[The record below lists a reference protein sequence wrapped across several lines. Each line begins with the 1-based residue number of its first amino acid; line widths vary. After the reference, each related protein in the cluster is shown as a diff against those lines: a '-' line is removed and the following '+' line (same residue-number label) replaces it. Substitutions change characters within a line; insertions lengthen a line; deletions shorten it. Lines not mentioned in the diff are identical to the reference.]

1 MNNEEIKT
9 TEAAPETPVAA
20 PATDPRKYFLK
31 SNIFRAVTVALMAV
45 CVIFSLF
52 LPVFSV
58 NAGEDEEDAVTFS
71 IMDIISDL
79 GDEFTLCFAD
89 EEDPDTWD
97 DIAEIYKNPGNF
109 TQAIDATQLSLMA
122 QDNDSPLADMVSSFY
137 ESRLLV
143 LIPYFL
149 LLMPVIF
156 VVGLAIST
164 IMRAIQVIIAFIK
177 PTTQIKKTDATSCI
191 VVSVFVIL
199 CYLVH
204 FFYSCFTL
212 NFVSVVVLLA
222 VAVGAVV
229 MNFIYRKHTKD
240 IVDAKFGM

>member
-20 PATDPRKYFLK
+20 PTIDPRKYFLK

-58 NAGEDEEDAVTFS
+58 NIGEDAEDAITFS
-71 IMDIISDL
+71 IMDIVSDL

-89 EEDPDTWD
+89 EMDPENWD
-97 DIAEIYKNPGNF
+97 DIAEIYKDPGNF
-109 TQAIDATQLSLMA
+109 TQAVDATVIGLLG
-122 QDNDSPLADMVSSFY
+122 NDSPLADMVSSFA
-137 ESRLLV
+137 ESRILIM
-143 LIPYFL
+143 IPYFL

-164 IMRAIQVIIAFIK
+164 IMRLIQVIISFIK
-177 PTTQIKKTDATSCI
+177 PTTQIKKTDASSCI
-191 VVSVFVIL
+191 VVTIFIAV

-204 FFYSCFTL
+204 FFYSCFSL
-212 NFVSVVVLLA
+212 NFVSVGLLLA
-222 VAVGAVV
+222 VSIGAVV

>member
-20 PATDPRKYFLK
+20 PTTDPRKYFLK

-58 NAGEDEEDAVTFS
+58 NIGEDAEDAITFS
-71 IMDIISDL
+71 IMDIVSDL

-89 EEDPDTWD
+89 EMDPENWD
-97 DIAEIYKNPGNF
+97 DIAEIYKDPGNF
-109 TQAIDATQLSLMA
+109 TQAVDATVIGLLG
-122 QDNDSPLADMVSSFY
+122 NDSPLADMVSSFA
-137 ESRLLV
+137 ESRILIM
-143 LIPYFL
+143 IPYFL

-164 IMRAIQVIIAFIK
+164 IMRLIQVIISFVK
-177 PTTQIKKTDATSCI
+177 PTTQIKKTDASSCI
-191 VVSVFVIL
+191 VVTIFIAV

-204 FFYSCFTL
+204 FFYSCFSL
-212 NFVSVVVLLA
+212 NFVSVGLLLA
-222 VAVGAVV
+222 VSIGAVV